1 MSPSLDDME
10 LTAAPYLGK
19 GPGEEGADV
28 NRRCDH
34 GYNEAFAFCGGG
46 PLRKGKS
53 LDCCGGCCGGD
64 CICGICCG
72 GSWPRRPAYLSV
84 SGLGVASSKEFK
96 LPVGVDRVCELFSSL
111 TMRPAGPGIWGADPG
126 GPSRLCTV
134 LSWFFLD
141 LNKKAMASQRPDSV
155 RKDRK

>member
-46 PLRKGKS
+46 PLRNYF
-53 LDCCGGCCGGD
+53 D
-64 CICGICCG
+64 
-72 GSWPRRPAYLSV
+72 GSHVSNSISNPSV
-84 SGLGVASSKEFK
+84 IEAS
-96 LPVGVDRVCELFSSL
+96 
-111 TMRPAGPGIWGADPG
+111 
-126 GPSRLCTV
+126 
-134 LSWFFLD
+134 
-141 LNKKAMASQRPDSV
+141 
-155 RKDRK
+155 